1 MLDLRRHRPRSLGD
15 NAALRRTIHRLA
27 HNEPVNDLAPLL
39 TPEGRALLE
48 EVRGTAPADEL
59 AVATRLRRDHPAD
72 LVSAA
77 LGQARLRQRAAAKFA
92 AADAERMFFTPN
104 GVEQSTRASVAA
116 YRARRLTDL
125 GVTSVADLCCGIGGD
140 AIALARAGIRVLA
153 VDRDPL
159 TAAVARANAEALGLT
174 DLMEV
179 READVTEVDTA
190 GYDAVFVDPARRGGR
205 GRIFDPEA
213 YSPPLSWA
221 VAAARRAPHAALK
234 IAPGIPHEAVPPEAE
249 AEWIS
254 DGGDVKEAVLWFG
267 TGAPG
272 AVRATLLPGP
282 RTLLGRGLPDP
293 EVRPVGRY
301 LYEPDGAVIRA
312 HLVAEVAEEVAGG
325 LIDATIAYVTA
336 DELHPT
342 PYATPYEI
350 TDQLPFNLKKLKALL
365 REREVGTLT
374 VKKRGSAVEPEE
386 LRRKVKP
393 QGPNAATVFLTR
405 VAGAP
410 TMLVGGPA
418 RPPEGP

>member
-1 MLDLRRHRPRSLGD
+1 M
-15 NAALRRTIHRLA
+15 
-27 HNEPVNDLAPLL
+27 NDLAPLL
-39 TPEGRALLE
+39 TPEGRALLD

-59 AVATRLRRDHPAD
+59 AVATRLRRGHPAE

-77 LGQARLRQRAAAKFA
+77 LGQARLRQRAAAKFGA
-92 AADAERMFFTPN
+92 EDAERMFFTPN

-116 YRARRLTDL
+116 HRAERLRAL

-159 TAAVARANAEALGLT
+159 TAAAARANADALGLAGLI
-174 DLMEV
+174 DV

-190 GYDAVFVDPARRGGR
+190 SYDAVFVDPARRGGR

-221 VAAARRAPHAALK
+221 VRAALKAPHAALK
-234 IAPGIPHEAVPPEAE
+234 VAPGIPHEAVPAEAE

-267 TGAPG
+267 TAPG

-282 RTLLGRGLPDP
+282 RSLLGRGLPDP
-293 EVRPVGRY
+293 EVRSVGRY

-312 HLVAEVAEEVAGG
+312 HLVAEAAEELDGG
-325 LIDATIAYVTA
+325 LIDPTIAYVTA
-336 DELHPT
+336 DALRET
-342 PYATPYEI
+342 PYATAYEI
-350 TDQLPFNLKKLKALL
+350 TDRLPFNVKKLKALL
-365 REREVGTLT
+365 REREVGILT

-386 LRRKVKP
+386 LRRKALPKP
-393 QGPNAATVFLTR
+393 QGRHSVTVFLTR

-410 TMLVGGPA
+410 TMLLGRPVGLT
-418 RPPEGP
+418 